1 MDGVSS
7 TRPIDRTTALQRLT
21 QHGAFMSSSE
31 MALFQLMR
39 SSKSPHFK
47 VRHAPA
53 VCWHATSSHSP
64 LWAIFLTGGERAG
77 QGASTAAAAVGL
89 VVMPS
94 DALKYLLSE
103 SKCQGGLWRLWQ

>member
-1 MDGVSS
+1 MDSVSS
-7 TRPIDRTTALQRLT
+7 TRLIDRTTALQRLT
-21 QHGAFMSSSE
+21 QHGALMSSSE

-53 VCWHATSSHSP
+53 VLPPAHTHHCGRF
-64 LWAIFLTGGERAG
+64 FLTGGERAG

-94 DALKYLLSE
+94 VL
-103 SKCQGGLWRLWQ
+103 

>member
-1 MDGVSS
+1 MDVVSF

-47 VRHAPA
+47 VRHASA
-53 VCWHATSSHSP
+53 VVLACHQ
-64 LWAIFLTGGERAG
+64 LTL
-77 QGASTAAAAVGL
+77 TTVG
-89 VVMPS
+89 VS
-94 DALKYLLSE
+94 F
-103 SKCQGGLWRLWQ
+103 